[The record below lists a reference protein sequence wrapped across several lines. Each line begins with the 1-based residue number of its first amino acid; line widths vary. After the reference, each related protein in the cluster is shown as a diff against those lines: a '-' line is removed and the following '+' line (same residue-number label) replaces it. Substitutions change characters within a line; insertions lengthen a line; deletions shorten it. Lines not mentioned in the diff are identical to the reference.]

1 MPVVLFVA
9 VILMWAGSNGSSR
22 QTCRFLSATVSTWRE
37 AEFERDIDSD
47 SRPKSGT
54 RRTSLWR
61 KQRRQIKKRNCGSQ
75 TGFRGAAAI
84 ASELDNSTKGTS
96 SGTRVLT
103 RSPRYSTDKAD
114 VNGGFDWRAQFGG
127 CT

>member
-1 MPVVLFVA
+1 METAPMFKLLREMVFA
-9 VILMWAGSNGSSR
+9 QRIDGPHAQILGNLCASLVMA
-22 QTCRFLSATVSTWRE
+22 CRS
-37 AEFERDIDSD
+37 
-47 SRPKSGT
+47 P
-54 RRTSLWR
+54 
-61 KQRRQIKKRNCGSQ
+61 
-75 TGFRGAAAI
+75 AI
-84 ASELDNSTKGTS
+84 ASALDNSIKGTS